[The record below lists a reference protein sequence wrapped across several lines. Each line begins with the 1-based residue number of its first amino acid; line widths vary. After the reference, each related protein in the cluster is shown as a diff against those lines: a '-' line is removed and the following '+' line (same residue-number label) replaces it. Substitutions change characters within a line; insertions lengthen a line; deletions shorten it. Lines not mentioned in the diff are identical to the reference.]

1 MMANEIPDF
10 VILDLLPL
18 YFEGEVSK
26 ETKLLIEEYLRQNP
40 QMAALAEQAN
50 LTTTLQD
57 VLAPLKKENEMEA
70 LRKAKRLMVQHN
82 VFLAAAIVL
91 SMMTALS
98 YLFLSDEPRGAVAPL
113 IFGGLA
119 VASWVA
125 FLTANR
131 SLSS

>member
-1 MMANEIPDF
+1 MTNEIPNY

-26 ETKLLIEEYLRQNP
+26 ETILLIEEYLRQNP

-57 VLAPLKKENEMEA
+57 VPAPLKKENEMEA

-125 FLTANR
+125 FLTVNR

>member
-1 MMANEIPDF
+1 
-10 VILDLLPL
+10 
-18 YFEGEVSK
+18 
-26 ETKLLIEEYLRQNP
+26 
-40 QMAALAEQAN
+40 
-50 LTTTLQD
+50 
-57 VLAPLKKENEMEA
+57 MEA

-82 VFLAAAIVL
+82 VFLAAAVVL